1 MTITETITTSHPI
14 ATKENWLQARKDLL
28 SKEKELTRQRD
39 ELSRMRREL
48 PWIEVTEDYVFEG
61 PNGPETLSQLFAG
74 RGQLVIYHFMF
85 GPEWAEG
92 CPSCSMLAD
101 SFDGML
107 PHLQQRDVTFLV
119 VSRAPIERINTFKKR
134 MGWSFKWVSSHG
146 TSFNYDYQVSF
157 TPEQKSKGEI
167 YYNYGPSQF
176 PADEAPGASVFYK
189 DETGRIFHTYSTYGR
204 GLDPQLAPYGWL
216 DLTPKGRNEEGLV
229 FPMAWVRHHD
239 KYESAPAMKSATESC
254 CHPEE
259 HRT

>member
-14 ATKENWLQARKDLL
+14 ATKESWLQARKELL
-28 SKEKELTRQRD
+28 SKEKELTRKRD
-39 ELSRMRREL
+39 ELSRLRREL
-48 PWIEVTEDYVFEG
+48 PWTEITEDYVFEG
-61 PNGPETLSQLFAG
+61 PDGPETLRQLFAG
-74 RGQLVIYHFMF
+74 RSQLVIYHFMF

-119 VSRAPIERINTFKKR
+119 VSRAPIERINAFKKR
-134 MGWSFKWVSSHG
+134 MGWNFKWLSSYG
-146 TSFNYDYQVSF
+146 TSFNYDHQVSF

-176 PADEAPGASVFYK
+176 PADEAPGASVFCK

-204 GLDPQLAPYGWL
+204 GLDQQLAAYGWL

-239 KYESAPAMKSATESC
+239 KYESAPAPKSAAESC

-259 HRT
+259 HHA